1 MRDLLLG
8 ARMALAGGRSGW
20 VSTGLTALG
29 VGVGVALLL
38 VAVSLPH
45 AVGAR
50 YQREDARQPTYA
62 EVPASAS
69 TILVEE
75 LRTDFRARVIKG
87 LLVQPEGPQPP
98 RPPGVA
104 ALPGPGELVVSP
116 ALARL
121 LASPEGALLRER
133 LNDPIVGT
141 IGDEGLASPS
151 ELYFYLGANNLDDRS
166 SRATGFGGGPSEIRI
181 PGPLLALIVVVIVVV
196 LLAPVGVFAAAATRF
211 GSEARDRRLAGVR
224 LVGADV
230 RMTRRVAAG
239 EALVGSGFGLL
250 VGAGLF
256 LIGRS
261 FVDRLSV
268 MDISV
273 FPADLQPNPAL
284 TALLIVGVPATAV
297 LVTMVAMRRVL
308 VEPLGV
314 TRRAGDVRRRL
325 WWRLLLP
332 VVGVLVLVPLFGDL
346 KPTSAAPPGSVNAVQ
361 VGLGL
366 GLILVGVAVLLPWL
380 VQVTIRRLRGG
391 PVAWQLATRR
401 LQLDA
406 TTATR
411 AVVGIAVAVAG
422 AIGVQTVLAST
433 LATDQAEQGRDPHR
447 ADVTVFH
454 DPDTLGEMNALDES
468 LRTTPGVTTVY
479 TALYLSATDVATGTQ
494 GFTVM
499 VAACATLQEMA
510 LIESC
515 VDGDVFIVED
525 PLNPPPTPGDRLA
538 LQTLGDEEPLE
549 WTVPASTRTVPATD
563 SRLGSLAP
571 SILAT
576 PSALPPMASIPGW
589 SWAFSWVWLGPAQAD
604 TIEHVRT
611 TVWRASPTY
620 TAEFSGTEAE
630 QMAMAG
636 RALLPGAAA
645 MMVIIGSSLLITQ
658 LDQLRERRR
667 VLAGLIAFGT
677 RRRTLAW
684 SVLWQ
689 AVIPVGLGLLLAVGA
704 GLTLAWAVLSIAGQA
719 SVVDWRAIGVM
730 TGVAAF
736 VVVGATVLSLPV
748 LWRLMRADGLRTE

>member
-1 MRDLLLG
+1 
-8 ARMALAGGRSGW
+8 MALAGGRAGW

-29 VGVGVALLL
+29 VGFGVALLL

-45 AVGAR
+45 ATNAR

-62 EVPASAS
+62 EAPASAT

-75 LRTDFRARVIKG
+75 VQTEFRDRSIKG

-121 LASPEGALLRER
+121 LASPGGALLRER
-133 LNDPIVGT
+133 LHYPIVGT

-151 ELYFYLGANNLDDRS
+151 ELFFYLGADDIAAPGDDPAALDS
-166 SRATGFGGGPSEIRI
+166 TRATGFGGGPSEIRI
-181 PGPLLALIVVVIVVV
+181 PGPLLALIVVVVVVV

-230 RMTRRVAAG
+230 RMTRRIAAG

-261 FVDRLSV
+261 FVDRLSI
-268 MDISV
+268 MDVSA
-273 FPADLQPNPAL
+273 FPADLQPDPAL
-284 TALLIVGVPATAV
+284 TALLIVAVPATAV

-332 VVGVLVLVPLFGDL
+332 VAGVLVLVPLFGDL
-346 KPTSAAPPGSVNAVQ
+346 KPTSGAPPGSVNALQ

-366 GLILVGVAVLLPWL
+366 GLILIGVAVLLPWL
-380 VQVTIRRLRGG
+380 VQVAIRRLRGG

-433 LATDQAEQGRDPHR
+433 LATDQADRGQDPHR

-499 VAACATLQEMA
+499 VAACATLQEFA
-510 LIESC
+510 LVEPC
-515 VDGDVFIVED
+515 MDGDVFVIPD
-525 PLNPPPTPGDRLA
+525 PLNPSPTPGDRLA

-549 WTVPASTRTVPATD
+549 WTMPASTRTVPATD

-571 SILAT
+571 RILAT
-576 PSALPPMASIPGW
+576 PSTLPPMTSIPGW
-589 SWAFSWVWLGPAQAD
+589 SWASSWVWLDPAQAD
-604 TIEHVRT
+604 AVEHVRT

-620 TAEFSGTEAE
+620 ATYFSGTEAE
-630 QMAMAG
+630 QMATAG

-645 MMVIIGSSLLITQ
+645 MLVIIGASLLITQ

-704 GLTLAWAVLSIAGQA
+704 GLTLAWAVLSIAGEA
-719 SVVDWRAIGVM
+719 KVVDWRAIGVM

-736 VVVGATVLSLPV
+736 VVVGTTVLSLPV